1 LRLLYLTPIPYPLSP
16 KMSGTYKAT
25 GINLKAIP
33 IGENDR
39 LVTILT
45 REHGLIKAIAPGARK
60 SNSSLGGR
68 SAIFVVNSLLIA
80 KGRSIDKI
88 TQAETVTTYSGL
100 SGDLGKL
107 AASQY
112 LAELVLAQALSQHP
126 QEELYAVLML
136 HLGRLNALDRGDN
149 TATIAH
155 LCQGIFH
162 LLALG
167 GIAPQLYD
175 CCMTKESIAP
185 NFNVLNWQVGFSI
198 SSGSIVSLDSIVA
211 DPTISIDYR
220 LSALDLLLFQHL
232 SDPHLD
238 RLNRE
243 INDFPVEIISD
254 VALASTWRR
263 IEKILRNYIHH
274 HLNLRIRSAA
284 LIDC

>member
-1 LRLLYLTPIPYPLSP
+1 
-16 KMSGTYKAT
+16 MSGTYKAT

-80 KGRSIDKI
+80 KGRSLDKI
-88 TQAETVTTYSGL
+88 TQAQTINTYGGL

-112 LAELVLAQALSQHP
+112 LAELVLVQALSGHP
-126 QEELYAVLML
+126 QEELYQLLIL
-136 HLGRLNALDRGDN
+136 HLSRLNDLAQGDH
-149 TATIAH
+149 TASISY

-167 GIAPQLYD
+167 GVAPQVYD
-175 CCMTKESIAP
+175 CCITKQSIEP
-185 NFNVLNWQVGFSI
+185 NFTILNWQVGFSI
-198 SSGSIVSLDSIVA
+198 ESGSTAVLYALSD
-211 DPTISIDYR
+211 DPSVMIDYR
-220 LSALDLLLFQHL
+220 LSALELLLFQHL
-232 SDPHLD
+232 SDPNLD
-238 RLNRE
+238 RLDLTIDGFSLER
-243 INDFPVEIISD
+243 ISD
-254 VALASTWRR
+254 LELAGGWRR
-263 IEKILRNYIHH
+263 VERILRQYIHY
-274 HLNLRIRSAA
+274 HLNIQIRSAA
-284 LIDC
+284 LIDM

>member
-1 LRLLYLTPIPYPLSP
+1 
-16 KMSGTYKAT
+16 
-25 GINLKAIP
+25 
-33 IGENDR
+33 
-39 LVTILT
+39 
-45 REHGLIKAIAPGARK
+45 
-60 SNSSLGGR
+60 
-68 SAIFVVNSLLIA
+68 
-80 KGRSIDKI
+80 
-88 TQAETVTTYSGL
+88 
-100 SGDLGKL
+100 
-107 AASQY
+107 
-112 LAELVLAQALSQHP
+112 
-126 QEELYAVLML
+126 ML
-136 HLGRLNALDRGDN
+136 HLGRLNSLDRGDN

-175 CCMTKESIAP
+175 CCVTKQSIAP

-211 DPTISIDYR
+211 DPTMPIDYR
-220 LSALDLLLFQHL
+220 LSALDLVLFQHL

-243 INDFPVEIISD
+243 IQSFPIEIISD

-263 IEKILRNYIHH
+263 IEKILRNYIYH
-274 HLNLRIRSAA
+274 HLNLQIRSAA

>member
-1 LRLLYLTPIPYPLSP
+1 
-16 KMSGTYKAT
+16 MSGTYKAT
-25 GINLKAIP
+25 GINLKGVP

-80 KGRSIDKI
+80 TGRSIDKI
-88 TQAETVTTYSGL
+88 TQAETVATYSGL
-100 SGDLGKL
+100 SGNLSKL

-112 LAELVLAQALSQHP
+112 LAELVLAQALSQQP
-126 QEELYAVLML
+126 QEELYAVLLL

-175 CCMTKESIAP
+175 CCITKELIAP

-198 SSGSIVSLDSIVA
+198 SSGSTVRLDALAA
-211 DPTISIDYR
+211 DPSTPIDYR
-220 LSALDLLLFQHL
+220 LSAIDLLLLQHL
-232 SDPHLD
+232 SDPDLD
-238 RLNRE
+238 RLDRQ
-243 INDFPVEIISD
+243 IHDFPIEIISD

-274 HLNLRIRSAA
+274 HLNLQIRSAA
-284 LIDC
+284 LID